1 MSIKFR
7 DVLNN
12 KLKDPEFKK
21 EFDAIE
27 PEFFM
32 IRALIAARKEKG
44 LTQKELSELTGIAQ
58 ADLSKIENGNANPS
72 LKTLKRLAEGLGKKL
87 QISFV

>member
-27 PEFFM
+27 PEFSM
-32 IRALIAARKEKG
+32 IRALIAARKGTHSKG
-44 LTQKELSELTGIAQ
+44 AI
-58 ADLSKIENGNANPS
+58 
-72 LKTLKRLAEGLGKKL
+72 
-87 QISFV
+87 